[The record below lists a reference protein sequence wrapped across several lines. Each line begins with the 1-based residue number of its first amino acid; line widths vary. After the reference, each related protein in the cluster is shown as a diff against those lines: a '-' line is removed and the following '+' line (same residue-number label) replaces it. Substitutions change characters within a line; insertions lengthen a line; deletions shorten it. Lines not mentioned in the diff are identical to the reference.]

1 MIRAYHDQKF
11 RIIPRPIIDFIISV
25 YRSKYPSRIEYN
37 NCGNIKF
44 LSVYKIVKGMSERL
58 FLDSCGASV
67 VFL

>member
-1 MIRAYHDQKF
+1 MKRFYHNQKF
-11 RIIPRPIIDFIISV
+11 RIIPRTIIDFAIEV
-25 YRSKYPSRIEYN
+25 YRMKYPSEIH
-37 NCGNIKF
+37 IQKPDF